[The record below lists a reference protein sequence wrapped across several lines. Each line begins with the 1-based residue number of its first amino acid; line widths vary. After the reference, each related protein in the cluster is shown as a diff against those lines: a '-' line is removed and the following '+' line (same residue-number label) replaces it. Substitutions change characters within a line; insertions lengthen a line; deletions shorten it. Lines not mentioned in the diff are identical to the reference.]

1 VSKNNVTERVLITF
15 SSNILKSALNFI
27 TTILLARWLGPED
40 FGGMVFLIGS
50 FAALKPLI
58 DMSSSAAFFTFISQR
73 QRSKKF
79 ISYYWFWIAFQL
91 VLTTTVIFF
100 LIPVSLFESI
110 WDDFEKKLVLLALIA
125 VFMQNTIWA
134 DVVQM
139 ADAARQTKKIQIIAI
154 SIFLIHFL
162 AVVVMWFVGILA
174 IPLIFGATIIEFGVA
189 SWFAFSLYETSSQ
202 AISAGEDQPDY
213 FAKIFKMFAAYCL
226 PFIPYGCLSFMHDF
240 GDRFML
246 QKWGGSVEQSYFAAA
261 MQISGVVLLITTAI
275 LRIFWKEIAE
285 ANKSGDLDYVRFLYL
300 KTFRLVY
307 FAGCS
312 FVGLLVPWTDEIVY
326 LLLGEEYV
334 DGSIALMIMLF
345 YPVHQALGQINA
357 AMYYATENVVPH
369 IAIGSFFMLLGL
381 GASYFALAPQDAY
394 IPGMSLGA
402 SGLAVKMV
410 LIQVIC
416 VNVSSLFLAY
426 RIKLHDMKIFAW
438 F

>member
-1 VSKNNVTERVLITF
+1 MK
-15 SSNILKSALNFI
+15 
-27 TTILLARWLGPED
+27 
-40 FGGMVFLIGS
+40 
-50 FAALKPLI
+50 
-58 DMSSSAAFFTFISQR
+58 
-73 QRSKKF
+73 
-79 ISYYWFWIAFQL
+79 
-91 VLTTTVIFF
+91 
-100 LIPVSLFESI
+100 
-110 WDDFEKKLVLLALIA
+110 KKLVLLALIA

-426 RIKLHDMKIFAW
+426 KFKWKYQFSFQFSTLGFFVGAGFIVHYLCVLVLGSFLSTSGIMFMALICYIILSGMGIFFSPAMTGLTQDEIRNQVVRLRMLLHSLLSH
-438 F
+438 